1 MENEKN
7 TTQSIFTL
15 LDKMDTETSVPGQ
28 TPKMQKHSLPREQFP
43 SSRQF
48 EDENGLVEWAR
59 RNNCLHACLQKGV
72 QKHLIDC
79 RARFKACKKTETW
92 SNGMGQKQ
100 VDDFGWE
107 VMTRPQAK
115 VTVSDIQAQANIK
128 AGMVMVS
135 VLRSQGKSDEE
146 IRILLNMVYPN
157 EISQIMA

>member
-1 MENEKN
+1 MEEK
-7 TTQSIFTL
+7 TTSQSIFTL
-15 LDKMDTETSVPGQ
+15 LDTLETETSVPGQ

-43 SSRQF
+43 SSKQF
-48 EDENGLVEWAR
+48 EDEDLLVEWAR
-59 RNNCLHACLQKGV
+59 KTGCLHACMQKGI

-107 VMTRPQAK
+107 VMSRPQVK

-128 AGMVMVS
+128 AGMVMLS
-135 VLRSQGKSDEE
+135 VLRAQGKSDEE
-146 IRILLNMVYPN
+146 IRTLLNMVYPN

>member
-7 TTQSIFTL
+7 TTQSIFIL
-15 LDKMDTETSVPGQ
+15 LDTLETETSVPGQ
-28 TPKMQKHSLPREQFP
+28 TPKMQKHTLPREMFP
-43 SSRQF
+43 SSKQF
-48 EDENGLVEWAR
+48 EDENSLVEWAKETG
-59 RNNCLHACLQKGV
+59 CLHSVMQKGI

-92 SNGMGQKQ
+92 SNEMGQKQ
-100 VDDFGWE
+100 VDDFKWE

-115 VTVSDIQAQANIK
+115 ATVSDIQAQANIK

-146 IRILLNMVYPN
+146 IRTLLAMVYPN